1 MKRLNSK
8 KRGVSV
14 IISSLL
20 ILAITAVGA
29 SLVSS
34 VIDASSLTTVSQM
47 QKSNVVA
54 NSLKLT
60 SYDTRDAATLSVI
73 PVLNNKFD
81 NELCTDRCKA
91 FSDNIPTS
99 PLGDGTDFIVIQI
112 WNKSV
117 DQFAIQSVQI
127 NGILH
132 NWDSNTSGITFDASS
147 DDSSGKYPLAGKF
160 SIIPSSNDVPL
171 TQHPSKNLNPGE
183 EVRLI
188 IKLSG
193 NIQPD
198 IAIGSPIEVL
208 INFGS
213 NQAAEYHI
221 LTGDTK

>member
-20 ILAITAVGA
+20 ILAITAAGA
-29 SLVSS
+29 LLVSNM
-34 VIDASSLTTVSQM
+34 IDTSSLTTVSQM
-47 QKSNVVA
+47 SKSNVAA

-60 SYDTRDAATLSVI
+60 SYDTRDAATLSAI

-99 PLGDGTDFIVIQI
+99 ALGGGTDFIVIQVR
-112 WNKSV
+112 NKSV

-132 NWDSNTSGITFDASS
+132 NWDSETSGITFDASS

-160 SIIPSSNDVPL
+160 SIIPSSNGVPL
-171 TQHPSKNLNPGE
+171 TQYPSKNLNPDE
-183 EVRLI
+183 EARLV

-198 IAIGSPIEVL
+198 IGLGSPIEVL
-208 INFGS
+208 INLGS

>member
-1 MKRLNSK
+1 MKRINSK
-8 KRGVSV
+8 KRGVAVV
-14 IISSLL
+14 ISTLL
-20 ILAITAVGA
+20 ILAITATGA
-29 SLVSS
+29 VLVSNM
-34 VIDASSLTTVSQM
+34 IDVSTITTVSQM
-47 QKSNVVA
+47 PKSNIAA

-99 PLGDGTDFIVIQI
+99 ILGDGTDFIVIQVR
-112 WNKSV
+112 NKSV

-132 NWDSNTSGITFDASS
+132 NWDGKTSGITFDAST

-160 SIIPSSNDVPL
+160 SIIPSSNSIPL
-171 TQHPSKNLNPGE
+171 TQHTSKNLNSDE

-193 NIQPD
+193 EIQPD
-198 IAIGSPIEVL
+198 IGLGSPIEVL

>member
-171 TQHPSKNLNPGE
+171 TQHPSKNLIPGE